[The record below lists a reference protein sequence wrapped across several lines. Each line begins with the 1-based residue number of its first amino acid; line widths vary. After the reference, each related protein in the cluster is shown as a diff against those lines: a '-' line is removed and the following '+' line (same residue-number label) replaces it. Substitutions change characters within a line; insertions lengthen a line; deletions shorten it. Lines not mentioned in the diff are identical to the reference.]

1 MKEPVKKLLFI
12 LASTICVLIACTSPV
27 PSGNKPD
34 ASALSGTWE
43 LNHIEGTG
51 IVFDSLYSG
60 KKPTISFDQATMK
73 AGGQTSCNHFSG
85 PFNIDGNK
93 ISFSE
98 PMTMTKMFCPGEGE
112 NTFLATLKKV
122 NTWSMSDTN
131 TLVLLQDDH
140 VLMRFVKK

>member
-1 MKEPVKKLLFI
+1 MKRLLFI
-12 LASTICVLIACTSPV
+12 LASCICFLIACTTKK
-27 PSGNKPD
+27 PSGSKTD
-34 ASALSGTWE
+34 VSAWMGTWE
-43 LNHIEGTG
+43 LNDIEGTE

-60 KKPTISFDQATMK
+60 KKPTISFDQAEMK

-122 NTWSMSDTN
+122 DTWAVSDTN
-131 TLVLLQDDH
+131 TLILKKGDNE
-140 VLMRFVKK
+140 LMRFVKK